1 MRNHLS
7 TWLRA
12 ASLVAMISLPFGIA
26 IGDERININTADAA
40 TLQSIHGIGESRAK
54 AIIAYRDEH
63 GPFKTVDEL
72 VNIPGIGIKTL
83 ESMREQ
89 VKVED

>member
-12 ASLVAMISLPFGIA
+12 VSLVVMISLPFGVA

-40 TLQSIHGIGESRAK
+40 TLQLIHGIGESRAK

>member
-12 ASLVAMISLPFGIA
+12 VSLVVMISLPFGIA

-40 TLQSIHGIGESRAK
+40 TLQSIHGIGESCK
-54 AIIAYRDEH
+54 GDH
-63 GPFKTVDEL
+63 CL
-72 VNIPGIGIKTL
+72 
-83 ESMREQ
+83 S
-89 VKVED
+89 